1 MHEKVYTLVMGYV
14 KYFLS
19 SVLVLVLASFFTCLL
34 LFNLVSDTIYAAL
47 LTLLV
52 FTGFLIY
59 FKDSIKEFNLKEMKV
74 VLEKNQ
80 DIKKEIEKT
89 TLGLVKLLS
98 KLSVYSSGSWVNR
111 KELNDSIDSILNV
124 ISVDNTEKER
134 IMKLPRVMEK
144 MMKDKEPLTKEEQ
157 DLVDNVFS
165 LEEK

>member
-1 MHEKVYTLVMGYV
+1 
-14 KYFLS
+14 
-19 SVLVLVLASFFTCLL
+19 
-34 LFNLVSDTIYAAL
+34 
-47 LTLLV
+47 
-52 FTGFLIY
+52 
-59 FKDSIKEFNLKEMKV
+59 MKV